1 MLQNDLSKFLTP
13 ISHAN
18 RCGEYL
24 KYDYVYD
31 QIKEFRREDDMR
43 LSQGVWQMEPKKANW
58 PEVNRIC
65 SNLLQEKT
73 KDLQIAM
80 WLLEAW
86 IATNKIKG
94 FQQGIKLLSALCENF
109 WNDIHP
115 QIDWENH
122 NFISRLSPFYFFAD
136 KIQEKLVLIPLTEST
151 DGLSTSHSLS
161 DWMAAQHNLQTKN
174 SKGLSFKQ
182 LRKGV
187 LSTDIEFFQTLQADI
202 ESCVGNLRTLYDFI
216 TQKCGNEAPSF
227 KNVFDCLEEIKRITL
242 KNLQDKTSQMQ
253 EKHKIISPKQDV
265 VEMVDKNQ
273 QQETPASANATIA
286 QAYATLDDIAN
297 FLEKAQ
303 PQSPASSLIKIAS
316 AIGKKNFTEL
326 LEININ
332 SGASIMTTISELYR
346 VINTNSKCSP

>member
-1 MLQNDLSKFLTP
+1 MLQTDLSKFLTP

-31 QIKEFRREDDMR
+31 QIKELRREDDVR
-43 LSQGVWQMEPKKANW
+43 LSQGVWQVEPKKANW
-58 PEVNRIC
+58 PEINRIC

-80 WLLEAW
+80 WLLESW
-86 IATNKIKG
+86 IVTNKIEG
-94 FQQGIKLLSALCENF
+94 FQQGIKLLLALCENF
-109 WNDIHP
+109 WDDIHP

-151 DGLSTSHSLS
+151 DGLSTSYSLS

-182 LRKGV
+182 LRKSV
-187 LSTDIEFFQTLQADI
+187 LSTDIKFFQTLQTDL
-202 ESCVGNLRTLYDFI
+202 ESSMENLRTLYDFI
-216 TQKCGNEAPSF
+216 TQKCDNDAPSF

-253 EKHKIISPKQDV
+253 VEREVISRKQDV
-265 VEMVDKNQ
+265 IEMIDKNPP
-273 QQETPASANATIA
+273 QETPPSTNATIA
-286 QAYATLDDIAN
+286 QAYATLDDVAN

-316 AIGKKNFTEL
+316 TIGKKNFTEL
-326 LEININ
+326 LEINAN
-332 SGASIMTTISELYR
+332 SGASIMTMISELYR
-346 VINTNSKCSP
+346 VINADSKRSS

>member
-1 MLQNDLSKFLTP
+1 MFPTDLSKFLLP
-13 ISHAN
+13 ISHTN

-24 KYDYVYD
+24 KYDYIYD
-31 QIKEFRREDDMR
+31 QIKELRREDDVR

-58 PEVNRIC
+58 PEIHRIC
-65 SNLLQEKT
+65 SDLLQEKT

-80 WLLEAW
+80 WLLESW

-109 WNDIHP
+109 WDDIHP
-115 QIDWENH
+115 QIYWENH
-122 NFISRLSPFYFFAD
+122 SFLSRLSPFYFFAD

-151 DGLSTSHSLS
+151 DGLSASHSLS

-182 LRKGV
+182 LRKSV
-187 LSTDIEFFQTLQADI
+187 LSTDVEFFQTLQVDL
-202 ESCVGNLRTLYDFI
+202 ESCIENLQILYDFI
-216 TQKCGNEAPSF
+216 TQKCGDEAPSF
-227 KNVFDCLEEIKRITL
+227 KNVFDCLEEMKRITL
-242 KNLQDKTSQMQ
+242 KNLQDKTSQMR
-253 EKHKIISPKQDV
+253 EERKVISPKQDAI
-265 VEMVDKNQ
+265 EIIDKNPS
-273 QQETPASANATIA
+273 QETQPSADVAIA
-286 QAYATLDDIAN
+286 RAYATLDDVAL

-326 LEININ
+326 LEINIG
-332 SGASIMTTISELYR
+332 GASIMTTISELYR
-346 VINTNSKCSP
+346 AINAGGKHSP